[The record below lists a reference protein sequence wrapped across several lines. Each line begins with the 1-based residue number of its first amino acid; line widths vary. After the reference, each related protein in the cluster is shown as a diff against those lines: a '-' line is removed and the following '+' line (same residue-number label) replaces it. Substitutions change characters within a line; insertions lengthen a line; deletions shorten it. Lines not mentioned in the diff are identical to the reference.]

1 MKIQKLLVKSKQSGE
16 KQVDMVLTYVVTVL
30 VGIAGAII
38 GYVMGLPVGVLVGS
52 MLAVGLVNIFGAVE
66 VPRFPSEARFVLQL
80 GLGLMLGSKLTID
93 TLYAARELWR
103 PALLCALIAITTG
116 VLSGLLISQ
125 VLGVEP
131 VTAFFGTAPGGLTD
145 MTLIALDMGAKA
157 NLVVVMH
164 LIRLIS
170 VIVIV
175 PWFIK
180 IIVQPHSG

>member
-1 MKIQKLLVKSKQSGE
+1 MLLS
-16 KQVDMVLTYVVTVL
+16 YVITILIGV
-30 VGIAGAII
+30 AGALI
-38 GYVMGLPVGVLVGS
+38 GYVMGLPAGALVGS
-52 MLAVGLVNIFGAVE
+52 MLAVGLVNVFGAVE
-66 VPRFPSEARFVLQL
+66 IPRFPSEARFFLQL

-93 TLYAARELWR
+93 TLYAAKELWR
-103 PALLCALIAITTG
+103 PALLCALIAIATG
-116 VLSGLLISQ
+116 VLSGLLISH

-131 VTAFFGTAPGGLTD
+131 ITAFFGTAPGGLSD

-170 VIVIV
+170 VIVVV

-180 IIVQPHSG
+180 IVVQPHSG